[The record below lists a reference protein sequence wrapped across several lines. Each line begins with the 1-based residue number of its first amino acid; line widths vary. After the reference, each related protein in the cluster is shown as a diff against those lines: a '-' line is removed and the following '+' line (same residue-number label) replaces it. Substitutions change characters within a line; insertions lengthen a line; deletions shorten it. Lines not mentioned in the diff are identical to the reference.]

1 MKILIVDDQNENLYL
16 LQSLLQSKG
25 YTLTQAQ
32 NGQEALDILE
42 NSDIELIVSDILMP
56 VMDGFTLCK
65 EVRKN
70 PAYKHIP
77 FIIYTATYTGEQ
89 DYELAMQIG
98 ADDFIVKPCEPM
110 ELLARIQSVIENQ
123 DAHSHAN
130 DLNPYKEQEILKL
143 YNERLVRKLEQ
154 KMQEMEQEVHE
165 RKKAIEALERSES
178 LLKTSQAL
186 GKLGGWEYVVE
197 TGEMFW
203 TQELY
208 ELHDIDPGSP
218 EAQQLVAS
226 SLKCYPEEAR
236 VRLVQA
242 MDEMYRLGKPYEIES
257 WFTTFKGRKIFIR
270 ASAKAE
276 MNDDKVVLVHGILQ
290 DLTERKEAQMKQ
302 DELRE
307 QLRQAQKL
315 DSIGQLAGGVA
326 HDFNNVLTVILG
338 YAEELLHN
346 LRPQDPMYV
355 DVQEILNAGNR
366 ASSLTRQLLTFSRK
380 QIIQPQL
387 MSMNDVINNLY
398 KMLMR
403 LIGEDVEFELNL
415 DDNLPPV
422 MADVGQIEQV
432 VMNLVINAR
441 EAMPM
446 GGNLKIRTFSF
457 HADQDFCLRH
467 PMIES
472 GKYVVL
478 KITDTG
484 TGMTKE
490 IKEHIFEPFFTT
502 KERGHGTGLGL
513 PTVYGIVLQANG
525 HIHVDTAPGKGA
537 SFVIMIPAA
546 SGESMANPIS
556 ATGKE
561 KSGKSELI
569 LIVEDDPSISDL
581 AAKMIQ
587 KMGYR
592 ICLADSADRAM
603 VMIEDEG
610 LRPNLV
616 ITDVVMP
623 GLSGLELAAILRFK
637 HPTIKILLMSGYTE
651 NVIAKHGEIDP
662 DTPFLQKPFTR
673 SDLSDKIRQA
683 LEY

>member
-1 MKILIVDDQNENLYL
+1 MKILIGDDQNENLYL

-242 MDEMYRLGKPYEIES
+242 MDEMYRFGKPYEIES
-257 WFTTFKGRKIFIR
+257 LFTTFKGR
-270 ASAKAE
+270 
-276 MNDDKVVLVHGILQ
+276 
-290 DLTERKEAQMKQ
+290 
-302 DELRE
+302 
-307 QLRQAQKL
+307 
-315 DSIGQLAGGVA
+315 
-326 HDFNNVLTVILG
+326 
-338 YAEELLHN
+338 
-346 LRPQDPMYV
+346 
-355 DVQEILNAGNR
+355 
-366 ASSLTRQLLTFSRK
+366 
-380 QIIQPQL
+380 
-387 MSMNDVINNLY
+387 
-398 KMLMR
+398 
-403 LIGEDVEFELNL
+403 
-415 DDNLPPV
+415 
-422 MADVGQIEQV
+422 
-432 VMNLVINAR
+432 
-441 EAMPM
+441 
-446 GGNLKIRTFSF
+446 
-457 HADQDFCLRH
+457 
-467 PMIES
+467 
-472 GKYVVL
+472 
-478 KITDTG
+478 
-484 TGMTKE
+484 
-490 IKEHIFEPFFTT
+490 
-502 KERGHGTGLGL
+502 
-513 PTVYGIVLQANG
+513 
-525 HIHVDTAPGKGA
+525 
-537 SFVIMIPAA
+537 
-546 SGESMANPIS
+546 
-556 ATGKE
+556 
-561 KSGKSELI
+561 
-569 LIVEDDPSISDL
+569 
-581 AAKMIQ
+581 
-587 KMGYR
+587 
-592 ICLADSADRAM
+592 
-603 VMIEDEG
+603 
-610 LRPNLV
+610 
-616 ITDVVMP
+616 
-623 GLSGLELAAILRFK
+623 
-637 HPTIKILLMSGYTE
+637 
-651 NVIAKHGEIDP
+651 
-662 DTPFLQKPFTR
+662 
-673 SDLSDKIRQA
+673 
-683 LEY
+683 